1 MEEKGGGFSG
11 KLGFILT
18 AAAAAIGLGC
28 IWRFPTHVAECGGG
42 LYILLYLLFLALFGI
57 PVLILEFAIGRKTG
71 SGAIEA
77 FGKLNPKMKFVGVM
91 AIIAIALIQPYFS
104 VLGGAITKFSVL
116 FISGQGLS
124 EDFINNYVL
133 GYEPII
139 WTTIFIVLTGLIV
152 AFGVQKGIE
161 RVCKIL
167 LPIEALILIGL
178 AIFIFTIPGIGE
190 GIAFYL
196 TPDFSALSPSV
207 ILTVMGQ
214 VLFSLSLGMGIMITL
229 GSYTS
234 KKENLVSS
242 TVTIAVSTLC
252 VALVAGLIVVPI
264 GFLVTDGNPGI
275 LGSGNMF
282 ISMSLLFENMPMGF
296 IVGAIFF
303 VLLFFAALLSNVCGL
318 EALVCA
324 FREKFKWSR
333 VKTVI
338 ILTIA
343 TIIVAAPISLHT
355 GILSDITL
363 FGKDLLDLF
372 DTVSGTLILPIV
384 ILLTCICVGF
394 CMNTHQ
400 IMDEIKLSS
409 NFKAEKPYI
418 FLIRYIVPIVIGAV
432 FAFGIITAL

>member
-1 MEEKGGGFSG
+1 MDEKRGNFSG

-42 LYILLYLLFLALFGI
+42 LSILLYIIFLALFGI
-57 PVLILEFAIGRKTG
+57 PMLILEFAIGRKTG

-104 VLGGAITKFSVL
+104 VLGGSITKFSVL
-116 FISGQGLS
+116 FLSGQGLN
-124 EDFINNYVL
+124 EGFINSYVL
-133 GYEPII
+133 GFEPII
-139 WTTIFIVLTGLIV
+139 WTTIFIVITSIV
-152 AFGVQKGIE
+152 VILGVQKGIE
-161 RVCKIL
+161 RLCKIL
-167 LPIEALILIGL
+167 LPIEALILVGL
-178 AIFIFTIPGIGE
+178 AIFIFTIPGIGD
-190 GIAFYL
+190 GIAYYL
-196 TPDFSALSPSV
+196 TPNFSALSPSV

-242 TVTIAVSTLC
+242 TVTIAVSTLG
-252 VALVAGLIVVPI
+252 VALVAGLIIVPI
-264 GFLVTDGNPGI
+264 GFLVTGGDPGI

-282 ISMSLLFENMPMGF
+282 LSMSLLFENMPMGF

-303 VLLFFAALLSNVCGL
+303 VLLFFAALLSNVCGM

-343 TIIVAAPISLHT
+343 ILIVAIPISLHN
-355 GILSDITL
+355 GVLGDITL

-372 DTVSGTLILPIV
+372 DYVSGTLILPIV

-394 CMNTHQ
+394 CTNTHHVL
-400 IMDEIKLSS
+400 DEIKLSS
-409 NFKAEKPYI
+409 KLKVEKPYI
-418 FLIRYIVPIVIGAV
+418 FLIRFIIPIVIGLV
-432 FAFGIITAL
+432 FIFGIITEL